1 MKNKLCCKFVNEQ
14 QERKKGR
21 VPLSPTSDLR
31 TEMGRLSREKT
42 PMCLIKL

>member
-14 QERKKGR
+14 KERKESYA
-21 VPLSPTSDLR
+21 PLLPTSDLR
-31 TEMGRLSREKT
+31 AEIGRLSREKN